1 MILPARLQDCFNEQS
16 IYGIPEKILRHVIS
30 ILMHILIRF
39 GIKNDRF
46 I

>member
-1 MILPARLQDCFNEQS
+1 MIA
-16 IYGIPEKILRHVIS
+16 IYGIKHPETILRYVTS
-30 ILMHILIRF
+30 ILMHILIKF